1 MYVVLHIKSEIVCEL
16 NSVLSIWD
24 AGNALGNAI

>member
-1 MYVVLHIKSEIVCEL
+1 MRVILRIKSEIVCEL
-16 NSVLSIWD
+16 NFVLSMWD